1 MTAVLIGF
9 ADALAAPETAWSLVD
24 AGYAVTV
31 VARRGRRAALR
42 RSRLVEV
49 IDVTPPEQDAAATVA
64 EVGHL
69 LATRPFVTFLAL
81 DDPALWVADRL
92 GVASPGAAVAL
103 DKAEQLRYAEKAGLA
118 VPPTMLLDPGD
129 PLPGDLPLPAVVKPV
144 AAVAAVGAVPASRA
158 VGGGGGGAGGTGG
171 EAGGDL
177 RLVRD
182 GVATCA
188 DPAGVEAARVAVH
201 GPVLVQPRLRGRGE
215 GLFGHVTPGGVV
227 AWSAHRRV
235 RMMHPAGSGASAC
248 ESAEP
253 DPALLGPAE
262 RFLRLIGWR
271 GMAMLEFLRAE
282 DGTPWFLELNGRAW
296 GSMALAVRRGFAY
309 PAWTVGS
316 VLAPAFVP
324 DPPPDPPPLRCRHL
338 GRELV
343 HLAFALRGPRS
354 GAVEWPARRRAL
366 ADVLRV
372 RGGDRW
378 YDRRPGEAA
387 VFWASAVGA
396 LASQVRR

>member
-1 MTAVLIGF
+1 MTGVLIGF

-24 AGYAVTV
+24 AGYAVTA

-42 RSRLVEV
+42 HSRLVQV
-49 IDVTPPEQDAAATVA
+49 VDVTPPEQDAAATVA
-64 EVGHL
+64 EVERL
-69 LATRPFVTFLAL
+69 LTTLPAATFLAL

-118 VPPTMLLDPGD
+118 VPPTTVLDPGD

-144 AAVAAVGAVPASRA
+144 AAVTAV
-158 VGGGGGGAGGTGG
+158 AGGT
-171 EAGGDL
+171 

-182 GVATCA
+182 GVATCE
-188 DPAGVEAARVAVH
+188 DTAGVEAARAAVH

-215 GLFGHVTPGGVV
+215 GLFGHATHGGVV

-262 RFLRLIGWR
+262 RFLGLIGWR

-282 DGTPWFLELNGRAW
+282 DGTPWFMELNGRAW
-296 GSMALAVRRGFAY
+296 GSMALVVGRGFAY

-316 VLAPAFVP
+316 ALAPASVP
-324 DPPPDPPPLRCRHL
+324 VPPPDPPQLRCRHL

-343 HLAFALRGPRS
+343 HLALALRGPRS
-354 GAVEWPARRRAL
+354 GIVEWPARRQAL

-372 RGGDRW
+372 CGGDRW
-378 YDRRPGEAA
+378 YDRRPGEGA

-396 LASQVRR
+396 VAGQVRR